1 MFNATCTEYQFRY
14 NYGLST
20 NCIERW
26 NDTVHFD
33 SSEINEVVD
42 FIDQQLIPPLNAE
55 TEDLEIKYGGLDKFI
70 DVFYEQTNF
79 LTRIGVHDKEY
90 FDFDPRSII
99 FDLNN
104 FREVLLEAHS
114 LNKAHRAYFD

>member
-1 MFNATCTEYQFRY
+1 MNT
-14 NYGLST
+14 S
-20 NCIERW
+20 IE
-26 NDTVHFD
+26 V
-33 SSEINEVVD
+33 
-42 FIDQQLIPPLNAE
+42 FIDGVAYSYAMERKLDTKNTDGIHFWR
-55 TEDLEIKYGGLDKFI
+55 IGGLDKFI
-70 DVFYEQTNF
+70 DVFYGQTNF